1 MRIFIFL
8 LLIISGCNSTN
19 NVQTKNSLSDD
30 TKNAIALCSS
40 QYSDEQKEYLEAD
53 YNKYKANLALG
64 SNNSSK
70 GLVIDQNN
78 MNSDDKLELFK
89 SYIQCINSHEVK
101 KK

>member
-8 LLIISGCNSTN
+8 ALLIIGCSNTN
-19 NVQTKNSLSDD
+19 NTKNQNSLSDD

-40 QYSDEQKEYLEAD
+40 QYSDEQKKSFEASYKEY
-53 YNKYKANLALG
+53 KGNL
-64 SNNSSK
+64 SMVENNSSK

-78 MNSDDKLELFK
+78 MDSVHKVEIFK
-89 SYIQCINSHEVK
+89 AYIQCINSHEVK